1 MDEKETKAL
10 VEARITQFLCED
22 AVQHHTFLQLQDQIF
37 GELVKLD
44 PEIQRRVE
52 EAIIRAL
59 DVERKILI
67 GNLAEQIE
75 ALTADVED
83 LKENLLGV
91 IEILADNSLVD
102 GRKARTKGGLSSTL

>member
-10 VEARITQFLCED
+10 AEARITQLLCED
-22 AVQHHTFLQLQDQIF
+22 AVQHHTFLQLQDQISV
-37 GELVKLD
+37 ELVKLD
-44 PEIQRRVE
+44 PEIQRRAE

-67 GNLAEQIE
+67 GSLAEQIE

-83 LKENLLGV
+83 LKENLLRV
-91 IEILADNSLVD
+91 IEILADNS
-102 GRKARTKGGLSSTL
+102 